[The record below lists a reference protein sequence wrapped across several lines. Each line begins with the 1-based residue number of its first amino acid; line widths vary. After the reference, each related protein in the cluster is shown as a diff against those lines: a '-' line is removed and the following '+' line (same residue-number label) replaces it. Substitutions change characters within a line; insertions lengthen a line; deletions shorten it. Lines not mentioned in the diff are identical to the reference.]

1 MRAVIF
7 EFWPAE
13 GRRQDYFDHVA
24 LLREELRTMPGFIS
38 VERFES
44 LTEPG
49 KLLSLQFWESDQAIA
64 NWRKHQGHRKAQAAG
79 RAGIFRDY
87 RLRIAEVDRDY
98 GMNERAQAP
107 ADSPFGAPTSG

>member
-13 GRRQDYFDHVA
+13 GRRRDYFDLVA
-24 LLREELRTMPGFIS
+24 ELTEELKKMPGLIS

-49 KLLSLQFWESDQAIA
+49 KLLSLQFWESDEAVA
-64 NWRKHQGHRKAQAAG
+64 NWRRHAEHRKAQGAG
-79 RAGIFRDY
+79 RAGIFRNY
-87 RLRIAEVDRDY
+87 RLRVAEVDRDY
-98 GMNERAQAP
+98 GMTRREQAP
-107 ADSPFGAPTSG
+107 

>member
-1 MRAVIF
+1 MHAVIF

-13 GRRQDYFDHVA
+13 GRRHQYFDQVA
-24 LLREELRTMPGFIS
+24 LLRDELAKMPGFIS

-49 KLLSLQFWESDQAIA
+49 KLLSLQFWESDEAIA
-64 NWRKHQGHRKAQAAG
+64 NWRRHAAHRRAQCAG

-87 RLRIAEVDRDY
+87 RLRVAEVDRDY
-98 GMNERAQAP
+98 GMTRRDEAP
-107 ADSPFGAPTSG
+107 EDSETLFSSSS